1 MLKVLVSC
9 GFCFFRQLDEHRAEL
24 ENKFTGLR
32 VIFDAAADRY
42 TVKEAIL

>member
-1 MLKVLVSC
+1 MLKILNAC
-9 GFCFFRQLDEHRAEL
+9 GFCFFRQLDGHRAEL

-32 VIFDAAADRY
+32 VIFDASTATY